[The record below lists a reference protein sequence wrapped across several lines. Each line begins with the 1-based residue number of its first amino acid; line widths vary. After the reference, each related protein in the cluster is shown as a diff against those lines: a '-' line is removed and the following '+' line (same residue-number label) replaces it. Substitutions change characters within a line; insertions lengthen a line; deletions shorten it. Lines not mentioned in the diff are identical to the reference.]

1 VARAVKTV
9 LTGNRAAPPSE
20 SDEFGAFVRRVI
32 RAYARRVADRDIEA
46 LTGLA
51 ALRDEVDAA
60 MREAV
65 TGLHGNPYSWADIGR
80 ALGITRQAAQAR
92 FGQPSSSPRLTD
104 V

>member
-32 RAYARRVADRDIEA
+32 RAYARRVAD
-46 LTGLA
+46 
-51 ALRDEVDAA
+51 RDEVDAA

>member
-32 RAYARRVADRDIEA
+32 RAYARRVADRD
-46 LTGLA
+46 
-51 ALRDEVDAA
+51 EVDAA

-92 FGQPSSSPRLTD
+92 FGRPSSTRLTD